1 MTYTTIGYFL
11 LIFFVSTLL
20 LVGDLVFFASGWS
33 EFCLLNSVI
42 IFSASLT
49 LIFLDSRLIF
59 RFNQAYDFFFV
70 DRPL

>member
-33 EFCLLNSVI
+33 ELCLLNSVI

-49 LIFLDSRLIF
+49 LIFLDSRLILDLIKLMIF
-59 RFNQAYDFFFV
+59 SS
-70 DRPL
+70 